1 MPRTTFTKTVAP
13 TNEDII
19 VAKTGLTSG
28 LTGAAGYSLT
38 DNDKDD
44 RLLFVVDNTG
54 GATGPVT
61 IYSGTFNAASQGNVN
76 VVVGGGVRK
85 AFVVEGARVAQSD
98 GAIYIGS
105 GITGAISAI
114 QV

>member
-1 MPRTTFTKTVAP
+1 MSRTTFVKTVAP
-13 TNEDII
+13 TNSDVI
-19 VAKTGLTSG
+19 VTKTALTSG
-28 LTGAAGYSLT
+28 LTGTDGYSLT

-54 GATGPVT
+54 SATGPLT
-61 IYSGTFNAASQGNVN
+61 IYPGTFNAASQGAVN

-85 AFVVEGARVAQSD
+85 SFIVEGARVAQAD
-98 GAIYIGS
+98 GSIYIGS
-105 GITGAISAI
+105 GITGTISAI